1 MDDDQLTER
10 IRTAFA
16 DIPVPG
22 RAELLERRTT
32 PRHVGRAVLRL
43 AAVAAV
49 VAVVG
54 FVWLRPGGGAQTA
67 EAWTAIP
74 RPMDS
79 VIIARAEQACG
90 HGFGPGKA
98 EGTGPFNE
106 GLPLGVV
113 DARGNRAV
121 AYFTDGV
128 EDATCMF
135 AWDDTGKVTWTVA
148 GHGRL
153 ISTDPSH
160 LDLLGSMGAG
170 YEMVVGH
177 TGSGAASVSVELES
191 GLTVTASIGHGYYLA
206 WWPQADTVVKITAR
220 DANGQVL
227 EVLDHPET

>member
-22 RAELLERRTT
+22 RAELLEGRRA

-43 AAVAAV
+43 AAVAAA
-49 VAVVG
+49 VAAVG

-90 HGFGPGKA
+90 HGFGPDKS

-121 AYFTDGV
+121 AYFTNGV
-128 EDATCMF
+128 DDATCMF
-135 AWDDTGKVTWTVA
+135 VWDDTGKVISAVVA
-148 GHGRL
+148 HGRL
-153 ISTDPSH
+153 TSTDPSH
-160 LDLLGSMGAG
+160 LDLLGSMGDG

-177 TGSGAASVSVELES
+177 TGSGASSVSVELGS
-191 GLTVTASIGHGYYLA
+191 GVTVTASIGHGYYLA

-220 DANGQVL
+220 DPNGQIL